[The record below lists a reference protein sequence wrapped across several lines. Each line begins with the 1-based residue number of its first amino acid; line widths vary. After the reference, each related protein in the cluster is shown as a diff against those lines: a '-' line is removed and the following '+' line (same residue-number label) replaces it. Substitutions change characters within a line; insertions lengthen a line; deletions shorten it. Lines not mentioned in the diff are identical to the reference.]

1 MSRRLDDHWCLRR
14 RELSIVV
21 GRLGSSTLPCG
32 GFLCCPVGLTLIL
45 PKEEPSLL
53 AEASPCLPCIF
64 EKLGSLILL
73 GTLNENFVVSK
84 CTQSPQW
91 QGGVHCEL
99 WYQKCFPHIIKTSF
113 NKIYSLCILL
123 LFWNQNKIFTQ
134 VMGVHHTKKWKQNV
148 KQYLFE
154 KCVDWTWQQT
164 LVNNLR

>member
-1 MSRRLDDHWCLRR
+1 MSRELDDHWCLWR
-14 RELSIVV
+14 RELLIDV

-32 GFLCCPVGLTLIL
+32 RFLCFPVGLPLIL

-84 CTQSPQW
+84 GTQSPQL

-99 WYQKCFPHIIKTSF
+99 
-113 NKIYSLCILL
+113 
-123 LFWNQNKIFTQ
+123 
-134 VMGVHHTKKWKQNV
+134 
-148 KQYLFE
+148 
-154 KCVDWTWQQT
+154 
-164 LVNNLR
+164 